1 MSDTE
6 KKPSENP
13 PIMLSNLETNILES
27 FGEADEG
34 SLVTFTQNTVP
45 FDFDGTRI
53 LWLQY
58 LTRDVRE
65 VYIYEFSKKEK
76 TTIATFAKR
85 DGIISHMRFLGAYL
99 FYVKDTKNILCF
111 DMRSKTCNLIATT
124 RDAVI
129 ALTVTRNSIREHDR
143 IEEEKLGQGLI
154 DEEIDEESK
163 FQGTSYTLCCLDESE
178 NIYVIKGADSAQR
191 ASVIQGPIK

>member
-34 SLVTFTQNTVP
+34 SPVTFTQNTVP
-45 FDFDGTRI
+45 FDFDGARI
-53 LWLQY
+53 LWMQY
-58 LTRDVRE
+58 VTRDFRE

-76 TTIATFAKR
+76 TTVVTFAKR
-85 DGIISHMRFLGAYL
+85 DGIISHMRLLGDYL

-111 DMRSKTCNLIATT
+111 DLRSKTCNLIGTT

-129 ALTVTRNSIREHDR
+129 ALTVTRNTIREHDR
-143 IEEEKLGQGLI
+143 IEEEKLGHGLI

-163 FQGTSYTLCCLDESE
+163 F
-178 NIYVIKGADSAQR
+178 
-191 ASVIQGPIK
+191 